1 MSAILSAVI
10 QLAAD
15 VQRPRRRGWRCT
27 CQFEEI
33 VSADGERNLGVEI
46 TPTSKDEIAP
56 GDETNVELRLWAP
69 LSRIPQPETV
79 VRLYEGQHLVAS
91 GTVTGVIEA
100 EGA

>member
-1 MSAILSAVI
+1 VSAILSAVI

-15 VQRPRRRGWRCT
+15 VQHPRRRGWRCT

-46 TPTSKDEIAP
+46 APTENDEVAP

-69 LSRIPQPETV
+69 LSRLPEPETT
-79 VRLYEGQHLVAS
+79 VRFYEGHHLVAS
-91 GTVTGVIEA
+91 GWVTGVIEA
-100 EGA
+100 ENA